1 MLSACVGISLG
12 AQQPQQTPPAQQ
24 GTATQSP
31 PAQQSAPAPAPS
43 PPSTPVASENAPGP
57 EFFNG
62 TWEYNADYSVNA
74 ATGRPEQLPRGANG
88 RRTPSSPGTGTSG
101 NRPPTGSGGGAGGG
115 SGGTGGGGG
124 YGPGGP
130 VGGGGAGGGFGGYP
144 GGGGGFGGYPGG
156 GGGYTGGGGGGDPY
170 GLSMIEQADLRRDL
184 LEVPQ
189 TLTIKVTP
197 DLVSLTD
204 DLDRERSYP
213 TNGKKQHYQ
222 LGAASYDAKGRWD
235 GHQFFKEIEGAR
247 GFKMRETYFLSEDGK
262 RLFVI
267 IRVGDPST
275 AKDKN
280 APIVGFNRVYD
291 RVGQ

>member
-1 MLSACVGISLG
+1 MRDLRRRVDRRTVWSGVVVLSVCIGIGLG
-12 AQQPQQTPPAQQ
+12 AQQATPP
-24 GTATQSP
+24 
-31 PAQQSAPAPAPS
+31 PAAPAPPG
-43 PPSTPVASENAPGP
+43 PPATPVASENAPGP

-74 ATGRPEQLPRGANG
+74 ATGRPEQNPRGANG
-88 RRTPSSPGTGTSG
+88 RRTPSSPGAGTGGS
-101 NRPPTGSGGGAGGG
+101 RPPTGSGGGAGGG
-115 SGGTGGGGG
+115 SGGTGGGG

-130 VGGGGAGGGFGGYP
+130 VGGGVGGGGFGGYP
-144 GGGGGFGGYPGG
+144 GGGGFGGG

-189 TLTIKVTP
+189 TLTIKVTSES
-197 DLVSLTD
+197 VSLTD

-213 TNGKKQHYQ
+213 TTGKKQHYQ
-222 LGAASYDAKGRWD
+222 LGAASYDARGRWD

-247 GFKMRETYFLSEDGK
+247 GFKMSETYFLSEDGK

-267 IRVGDPST
+267 IRVGDTS
-275 AKDKN
+275 KDKN